1 MEYKQDCGRELSTE
15 LRERVGTPTGTCR
28 SFFNMA
34 VSAGTNDEVMAKVRE
49 RFRDFLVHKNLRA
62 TNQRTAIL
70 EAAFSMER
78 HWIAE
83 QLLEVARKI
92 DRSVSRATVYRSIP
106 LLVEGGFLREID
118 VGRDHK
124 FYVADAGTAMNHVQ
138 VVCVDCDRIFEVDA
152 PFMGWYAQGVAE
164 KVGLSAESI
173 RLQVVAR
180 CEGKLRCANCQKSL
194 TGPECVGGGDVGN
207 R

>member
-1 MEYKQDCGRELSTE
+1 MTVPVSTRE
-15 LRERVGTPTGTCR
+15 
-28 SFFNMA
+28 
-34 VSAGTNDEVMAKVRE
+34 EVMAKVRE
-49 RFRDFLVHKNLRA
+49 RFRDFLVQKNLRM

-70 EAAFSMER
+70 DAAFSMQR

-83 QLLEVARKI
+83 QLLDVARKI

-106 LLVEGGFLREID
+106 LLVEGGFLREVD

-124 FYVADAGTAMNHVQ
+124 FYVADAGNAANHVQ

-152 PFMGWYAQGVAE
+152 PFMGWYAQSVAD
-164 KVGLSAESI
+164 KVGLAAESI

-180 CEGKLRCANCQKSL
+180 CGGRLHCEGCQCDQCTPDAKEAS
-194 TGPECVGGGDVGN
+194 P
-207 R
+207 RA